1 MCETLSF
8 ITFLSTFFTGCD
20 LAKNSEWINYFT
32 HPCDESRVVYVVFD
46 QPHVLKSLA
55 SMFRAD
61 HEFLL
66 PKEFLE
72 KHGLNPNYKYAK
84 LEHVRMLL
92 NFQEKS
98 LFKLSPQLTEECINP
113 GHFKV

>member
-1 MCETLSF
+1 MYLLFS
-8 ITFLSTFFTGCD
+8 GCD